1 MKKRL
6 LGILLSMAMV
16 ASLVVG
22 CGGSGDSQTTEEATT
37 EESGEQ
43 EIDTDAT
50 LVIPVAGDIATLNAL
65 QQYTRDEGEVM
76 LVGSVFDKWYS
87 VKEDG
92 SIDYYLA
99 ENVEM
104 NEDSTELTVTIAK
117 DAKWHDGEDVTTEDV
132 VFTFDALQS
141 GKFTASL
148 SGSTAINGEPIEI
161 TAVDEKTFTL
171 TLPEPSAS
179 YMIKFSSFFILPEHL
194 FADEA
199 DMDTSEINNLGIGY
213 GPYKVVEH
221 VAGEKLVLE
230 RNEDYHRGTPNFKTI
245 EYKVIPDSA
254 SQELALQNGEIN
266 YYKTAD
272 LTTLETYQND
282 ENYNVFISSE
292 GRINYAGLNMNS
304 PITSDVR
311 AREAIVKALDIEAI
325 VEGAYGSEDIATA
338 CVGGVVCAG
347 GAYYNPDLE
356 NFERDLEGAK
366 AIAEEIGLTDITLIY
381 NSARAGME
389 NIALMIQQQCK
400 EAGINVT
407 LNGLDSSAFFKQFTS
422 GYSEDWEIGL
432 NGYSSAGYPQYAKSM
447 YTTDGYYNYNMYVT
461 EEIDQLWVDAD
472 TLPTE
477 EERQQAYN
485 DLFVALQEVYSFV
498 PISSTNNV
506 IITQNDYFGFTQGA
520 KALDDLLDIYKVK

>member
-381 NSARAGME
+381 NSARAGMLIDPEADDILRAIGDRYLSVNCSVMTPNDKRFE
-389 NIALMIQQQCK
+389 NTKMLIEK
-400 EAGINVT
+400 
-407 LNGLDSSAFFKQFTS
+407 
-422 GYSEDWEIGL
+422 
-432 NGYSSAGYPQYAKSM
+432 
-447 YTTDGYYNYNMYVT
+447 
-461 EEIDQLWVDAD
+461 
-472 TLPTE
+472 
-477 EERQQAYN
+477 
-485 DLFVALQEVYSFV
+485 
-498 PISSTNNV
+498 
-506 IITQNDYFGFTQGA
+506 
-520 KALDDLLDIYKVK
+520 YKVDGVIDIVLQACHTFNVETEKTKRMAEELGVPYMRLETDYSQTDTGQIETRIAAFIEML